1 MSALDSLIQLH
12 ETNERLKEI
21 QELKGNLPEV
31 LNKLKFELEE
41 INKVQ
46 IQNKVELED
55 LNGKIISH
63 NANLTDSNDKLKK
76 YNDQLFN
83 VTNTK
88 EYEALILETDQLK
101 ELITNLNLEVSDSN
115 TKISELESMIET
127 NQESIEKLSTEITKN
142 EDTLNSEMAHTD
154 KEEQVL
160 IKNKDSMS
168 KKVDSNYLGS
178 YTKLFNK
185 YGQGMAPIVRQSCSH
200 CYTQLPAQMLVEIEY
215 DKKIITCPSCSV
227 FLYHK
232 TEDIKLN

>member
-1 MSALDSLIQLH
+1 MSSLDSLIQLH

-21 QELKGNLPEV
+21 HDLKGNLPEV
-31 LNKLKFELEE
+31 LNRLKLELEE
-41 INKVQ
+41 INNN
-46 IQNKVELED
+46 QNQHNVELED
-55 LNGKIISH
+55 LNGTVTTH
-63 NANLTDSNDKLKK
+63 QTTLNASNDKLKK

-101 ELITNLNLEVSDSN
+101 ELITNLNQEMSEAN
-115 TKISELESMIET
+115 TNITELEEMVKS
-127 NQESIEKLSTEITKN
+127 NQESIKNLSSEINKTEKILS
-142 EDTLNSEMAHTD
+142 SEMANTD

-160 IKNKDSMS
+160 LKNKDKMI
-168 KKVDSNYLGS
+168 KKVDSNYLGE

-185 YGQGMAPIVRQSCSH
+185 YGQGMASIVRQSCNS
-200 CYTQLPAQMLVEIEY
+200 CYTQLPAQTLVEIEY

-232 TEDIKLN
+232 TEQD